1 MVKLF
6 VGGFPLDITEM
17 TLAKLFSPHGTVS
30 TIKIVRDRKT
40 GTCKGYAFIE
50 MATEDDAIN
59 AIASLNGV
67 PMGDR
72 ELNVKISEEK
82 PAAPVRTN
90 KHSFG
95 GPGNFSRSPRR
106 EGDTASKRPR
116 RPRM

>member
-1 MVKLF
+1 MIKLF

-50 MATEDDAIN
+50 MATEEDALN
-59 AIASLNGV
+59 VIAALDGT

-72 ELNVKISEEK
+72 NLNVKISEEK
-82 PAAPVRTN
+82 PAAPIRAP
-90 KHSFG
+90 KRSFG
-95 GPGNFSRSPRR
+95 GTNSFSKGPRR
-106 EGDTASKRPR
+106 ESDTANKRPR